1 MNGAEQEAELI
12 PMRISNP
19 DITKAIPI
27 TNHMESLQDHQA
39 QAATRKENTGRPT
52 ETDTFTGIG
61 RAKTEE
67 IPATGI
73 LAIIITKL

>member
-39 QAATRKENTGRPT
+39 QAATRKENTAHPT
-52 ETDTFTGIG
+52 MTDIFTGIG
-61 RAKTEE
+61 RVKREE

-73 LAIIITKL
+73 SVIIITKH